1 MIMAC
6 FAYSIERQ
14 GFLVEMNSTSCAPA
28 RPVRILAGILAALL
42 CTSAFA
48 RDKTDIVYM
57 TNGDRLTCEI
67 KQLEHGKLVVS
78 TDSMGQVL
86 IEWNDILRIESE
98 FAFQFERTDGTRIT
112 GTIATAPEPKQ
123 ITLSSADESVTFLQE
138 NIVRISQIEEGFWD
152 RLKGSFNFGYSF
164 TKASN
169 VAQGNLGIRAKHRT
183 EIRSFTLDG
192 STITTSDQDNEA
204 TQRSNLSFS
213 MTRFRKNRWFS
224 SYQIGVES
232 NDELGLNLRT
242 SLGAG
247 LGRYL
252 IQSNNSE
259 LSAVGGLIGT
269 SEELSGENAS
279 EQNLEGLLRLDYSRY
294 VFDDPSVDLSTSLTA
309 FPSITDAGR
318 LRAQLDISLRWEIIK
333 DLHWDLSFYET
344 YDSAPPEGAAS
355 TNDYGV
361 VTSIGLSF

>member
-1 MIMAC
+1 
-6 FAYSIERQ
+6 
-14 GFLVEMNSTSCAPA
+14 MNTTSCAPA

-112 GTIATAPEPKQ
+112 GTIAAAPEPKR

-169 VAQGNLGIRAKHRT
+169 VAQGNLGFRATHRT
-183 EIRSFTLDG
+183 EIRAFTLDG

-204 TQRSNLSFS
+204 TQRSNVSFN

-224 SYQIGVES
+224 SYLIGFES
-232 NDELGLNLRT
+232 NDELSLNLRS

-247 LGRYL
+247 MGRYL
-252 IQSNNSE
+252 IQTNTSE
-259 LSAVGGLIGT
+259 LALLGGLIGT
-269 SEELSGENAS
+269 SEQLVGQAS
-279 EQNLEGLLRLDYSRY
+279 SAENLEGLLGMTYSRY
-294 VFDDPSVDLSTSLTA
+294 VFDDPAVDLSATLATY
-309 FPSITDAGR
+309 PSITDAGR
-318 LRAQLDISLRWEIIK
+318 LRAQLDITLRWEIIK
-333 DLHWDLSFYET
+333 DLFWDLSYYDT
-344 YDSAPPEGAAS
+344 YDNAPAEGTTS
-355 TNDYGV
+355 TSDYGI
-361 VTSIGLSF
+361 VTSIGWSF